1 MNGLYCAHNLKRNR
15 QRKRRAD
22 SYYRKKQL
30 GTLYKQ
36 DIIGTAPQATGIVLE
51 KM

>member
-1 MNGLYCAHNLKRNR
+1 MNGLYCANNLKRNR
-15 QRKRRAD
+15 QKKRRAD

-30 GTLYKQ
+30 GTVYKQ
-36 DIIGTAPQATGIVLE
+36 DIIGTCPQATGIVLE